1 MSAMA
6 WMNTSAPA
14 LWFTTALCGCVSMSA
29 GRKFDTAHVPDIRP
43 CVTTEENLLAWFGEP
58 YQRGNTDGL
67 PTLQWSYWWGGMSG
81 SHFQS
86 LVVVVNRAGKVLHF
100 AFNPT
105 ATCLAIEARDVCASP
120 GDVPTR

>member
-1 MSAMA
+1 
-6 WMNTSAPA
+6 MNTSAAA
-14 LWFTTALCGCVSMSA
+14 LWITTALCGCFPSMSA

-58 YQRGNTDGL
+58 TKRGNTDGL
-67 PTLQWSYWWGGMSG
+67 PMLQWSYSSVGTSWSE
-81 SHFQS
+81 FQS

-105 ATCLAIEARDVCASP
+105 LACVAFETRDVCASP
-120 GDVPTR
+120 GDAPAR